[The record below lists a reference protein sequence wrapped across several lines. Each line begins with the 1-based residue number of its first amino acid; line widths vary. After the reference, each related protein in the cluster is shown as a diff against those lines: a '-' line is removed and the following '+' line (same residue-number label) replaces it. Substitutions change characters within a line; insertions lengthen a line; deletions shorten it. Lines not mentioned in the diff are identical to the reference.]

1 MTRLHVNVDHV
12 ATLRQARGASYPDPI
27 PAAAICEM
35 AGAQGITIHLREDR
49 RHIVDR
55 DLELMR
61 QIVTTVLN
69 LEMAATDEMVGIAC
83 RVKPDM
89 CTLVPEKR
97 EERTTEGGLAVA
109 RDATALTASIAKLR
123 EAGVRVSLF
132 IDPLR
137 REIEAS
143 RSVGAEVVELH
154 TGEYCNAPRDLAG
167 RELDRL
173 REAAAIAADLGLEVA
188 AGHGLHYHNVRPVS
202 EIPEVEELNI
212 GHSII
217 ARAVFVGLENAVRQM
232 REAMGE
238 P

>member
-12 ATLRQARGASYPDPI
+12 ATLRQARGATYPDPI

-61 QIVTTVLN
+61 KIVTTVLN
-69 LEMAATDEMVGIAC
+69 LEMAATAEMVEIAC

-97 EERTTEGGLAVA
+97 EERTTEGGLAVV
-109 RDATALTASIAKLR
+109 RDAAPLTVAIAKLR
-123 EAGVRVSLF
+123 GAGIRVSLF
-132 IDPLR
+132 VDPIR
-137 REIEAS
+137 MEIEAS
-143 RSVGAEVVELH
+143 RAAGAEVVELH
-154 TGEYCNAPRDLAG
+154 TGEYCNAPRDFAR

-173 REAAAIAADLGLEVA
+173 REAAAIAADLGLDVA

-217 ARAVFVGLENAVRQM
+217 ARAVFVGLEHAVRQM